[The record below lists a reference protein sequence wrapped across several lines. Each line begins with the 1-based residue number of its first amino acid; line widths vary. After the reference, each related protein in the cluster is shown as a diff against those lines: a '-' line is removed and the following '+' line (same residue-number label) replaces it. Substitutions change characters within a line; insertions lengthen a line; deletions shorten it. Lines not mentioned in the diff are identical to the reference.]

1 MSITSIRPLLFFG
14 ALLSLSS
21 LVGCDFTNEV
31 IDRSIVVRADADL
44 GDVLI
49 GNRGRTLY
57 VFANEPDG
65 TPACLG
71 PCLDSW
77 PVFHVEELIL
87 DPRLND
93 SDFQQITRPDGLPQ
107 VTYKG
112 WPLYN
117 FAPNGDGRVEST
129 RSVLGDGVGG
139 VWFAAKPDY
148 GVLVARQQLVGADG
162 NNYLEDGTLGDA
174 VSRYLTGPAGNTLYR
189 FSGDAFNTNNF
200 TAPDFSNDGIWPVY
214 FENGTVPSTY
224 DTADFDVIDVFGRQQ
239 LTFKG
244 WPLYTFFADE
254 ARGDTKGVSQPAPGT
269 FLVVNGA
276 TEEAPAGTGDGGS
289 AGTEGGGNDGG
300 DNDDDGYGYGDN
312 P

>member
-1 MSITSIRPLLFFG
+1 MPFSRLRAATCLAALLF
-14 ALLSLSS
+14 LTSLT
-21 LVGCDFTNEV
+21 GCDFTNEV
-31 IDRSIVVRADADL
+31 VERGVLVRADADL

-71 PCLDSW
+71 PCLNTW
-77 PVFHVEELIL
+77 PVFHVEELIV
-87 DPRLND
+87 DPRLNQG
-93 SDFQQITRPDGLPQ
+93 DFQQITRPDGLSQ
-107 VTYKG
+107 TTYKG

-117 FAPNGDGRVEST
+117 YAPNGDGRVESP
-129 RSVLGDGVGG
+129 RSVLGDGIGG

-162 NNYLEDGTLGDA
+162 VNYLDDGTPGDA
-174 VSRYLTGPAGNTLYR
+174 ISRYLTDPAGNTLYR
-189 FSGDAFNTNNF
+189 FSGDEPNTNTF

-214 FENGTVPSTY
+214 FENGSVPSTY
-224 DTADFDVIDVFGRQQ
+224 DAADFGVIDVFGRQQ

-276 TEEAPAGTGDGGS
+276 TETAPAATGDNGPAGNNGDGG
-289 AGTEGGGNDGG
+289 GEGS
-300 DNDDDGYGYGDN
+300 GYGYGDL

>member
-1 MSITSIRPLLFFG
+1 MLSRSLRGAHFSL
-14 ALLSLSS
+14 ALLLIATG
-21 LVGCDFTNEV
+21 LVGCDYKDGVVERSVV
-31 IDRSIVVRADADL
+31 IRADADL

-71 PCLDSW
+71 PCLDTW
-77 PVFHVEELIL
+77 PVYFVEELIL
-87 DPRLND
+87 DPRLD
-93 SDFQQITRPDGLPQ
+93 PADFDEITRPDGLSQ
-107 VTYKG
+107 ITYKG

-117 FAPNGDGRVEST
+117 FSPDGNGQVESP
-129 RSVLGDGVGG
+129 RSILGDGVGG

-148 GVLVARQQLVGADG
+148 GVLVARKQLVGADG

-174 VSRYLTGPAGNTLYR
+174 VSRFLTDPAGITLYR
-189 FSGDAFNTNNF
+189 FTGDANATNNF
-200 TAPDFSNDGIWPVY
+200 TAPDFSNDGIWPLY
-214 FENGTVPSTY
+214 FEAGAVPSAY
-224 DTADFDVIDVFGRQQ
+224 DQADFGVIDVFGRQQ

-254 ARGDTKGVSQPAPGT
+254 VRGDTKGISQPTPGT
-269 FLVVNGA
+269 FVTVNNG
-276 TEEAPAGTGDGGS
+276 TETAPASIAGGGADS
-289 AGTEGGGNDGG
+289 GSSGSEGGYG
-300 DNDDDGYGYGDN
+300 GYGGT